1 MKKNKILVGAAV
13 FLATVYLIF
22 MYNILQDNKVFKTY
36 EVWYSEQG
44 DVLGYNITFK
54 HNNETINYY
63 IDSEDI
69 ENYEE

>member
-1 MKKNKILVGAAV
+1 MKKNKILVGAAG
-13 FLATVYLIF
+13 FLATLYLIF

-54 HNNETINYY
+54 HNNETIYY
-63 IDSEDI
+63 FIDSEDI